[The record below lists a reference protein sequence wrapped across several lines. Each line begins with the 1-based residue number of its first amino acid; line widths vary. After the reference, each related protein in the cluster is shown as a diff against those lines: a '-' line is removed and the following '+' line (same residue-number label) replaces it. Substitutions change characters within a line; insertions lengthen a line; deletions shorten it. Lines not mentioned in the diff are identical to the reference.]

1 MRGEKAQENERHGGK
16 RKSAGG
22 MDAAAKGQR
31 QRHPRKVEKFENPS
45 GYVAVLALEF
55 SPVFR
60 VGLDFPMDIKGD
72 GEALGTPG
80 GSQWSFEG

>member
-1 MRGEKAQENERHGGK
+1 M
-16 RKSAGG
+16 
-22 MDAAAKGQR
+22 
-31 QRHPRKVEKFENPS
+31 EKFENPS

-55 SPVFR
+55 SPIFR

-72 GEALGTPG
+72 GEASGTPG